1 MVPGGAPIRLMLVD
15 DDAATVVFFRR
26 QLSTEPGLEVASVA
40 RPEEAVARAQ
50 SEMPHVVVIEGGW
63 QARPLVEQL
72 RAELPRTKVL
82 SVNGLRA
89 AAHVSRAAEGRTDL
103 DRRDTAPAHR
113 LAAAVRRLHSGDG
126 PASVTLGLPPTT
138 ELVIHFQAIHDLQ
151 AGDAA
156 AGFEA
161 LMRWGNQG
169 ELIPPGSFLPLVEA
183 EGRITDYDRH
193 VVRSA
198 LAQLATWRRQRDVR
212 PPGWV
217 SVNLSG
223 VNLRR
228 PDLSVW
234 VAAMVHSCELEP
246 ASLVLEFDYADL
258 CADLTLSGRRLREL
272 RAVGVRIA
280 VDNVVSGPS
289 GLGGVA
295 GLGPDILKVGRGL
308 THEIGRSPSAIETM
322 RALLQA
328 TANRRWPC
336 IATGIEDGTQLD
348 ALRAIG
354 WQFAQGHALSKP
366 MTPFG
371 CEPLLTQPG
380 GAPA

>member
-1 MVPGGAPIRLMLVD
+1 MVVD
-15 DDAATVVFFRR
+15 DDAATIVFFRR
-26 QLSTEPGLEVASVA
+26 ELAAEPGIEVAWLS
-40 RPEEAVARAQ
+40 PQEEAVERAR
-50 SEMPHVVVIEGGW
+50 SEGPDVVVLEGGW
-63 QARPLVEQL
+63 RGRALVEQL

-89 AAHVSRAAEGRTDL
+89 AAQVSKAAPGRANVVRH
-103 DRRDTAPAHR
+103 TAPAHR

-126 PASVTLGLPPTT
+126 PASVTLGLPPAT
-138 ELVIHFQAIHDLQ
+138 ELVIHFQAVHDLH

-169 ELIPPGSFLPLVEA
+169 ELVPPGSFLPLVEA

-198 LAQLATWRRQRDVR
+198 LVQLATWRRQPGLR
-212 PPGWV
+212 PPEWV

-234 VAAMVHSCELEP
+234 VAATLRSCELEP
-246 ASLVLEFDYADL
+246 ASLVVEFDHADL
-258 CADLTLSGRRLREL
+258 SHDLTMSARRLAEL
-272 RAVGVRIA
+272 RGVGVRTA
-280 VDNVVSGPS
+280 ADNIVTGPS
-289 GLGGVA
+289 GLGRVA
-295 GLGPDILKVGRGL
+295 GLALDILKVGRGL
-308 THEIGRSPSAIETM
+308 THEIGRSTSAIETM

-328 TANRRWPC
+328 TANRSWPC
-336 IATGIEDGTQLD
+336 IATGIEDRTQLD
-348 ALRAIG
+348 ALRSMG
-354 WQFAQGHALSKP
+354 WQFAQGHGLSKP

-371 CEPLLTQPG
+371 CEPLIAEP
-380 GAPA
+380 